1 MVQRLWVP
9 LREGRSN
16 IHLAIRP
23 HLDGEDRWPARRV
36 GGGRGEPPCR
46 HASGGRLKSTPCNR
60 PLRPDQVQPHVN
72 NRLFRPGCVPFFFL
86 SACPGGVSV
95 HGKQCLSPYGF
106 QDAGVDGRRRR
117 HPALGV
123 PATLLR
129 GLPPPP
135 GPWPP
140 ERRPKAGSKP
150 RSPCPTIRGR
160 QPDETCRPKSFLT
173 PRLFQASCPRGTR
186 ARLRDPAHGWVS

>member
-1 MVQRLWVP
+1 M
-9 LREGRSN
+9 
-16 IHLAIRP
+16 AIRSEVWSP
-23 HLDGEDRWPARRV
+23 TTPLTPSLSPILVGHGAQIRAKTTPVPARDFSRDSLRIGDAARRV

-140 ERRPKAGSKP
+140 ERRPKAGSK
-150 RSPCPTIRGR
+150 RGFEALAQLSVGASR
-160 QPDETCRPKSFLT
+160 TRPVVPKVF
-173 PRLFQASCPRGTR
+173 
-186 ARLRDPAHGWVS
+186 

>member
-1 MVQRLWVP
+1 M
-9 LREGRSN
+9 
-16 IHLAIRP
+16 
-23 HLDGEDRWPARRV
+23 
-36 GGGRGEPPCR
+36 
-46 HASGGRLKSTPCNR
+46 
-60 PLRPDQVQPHVN
+60 
-72 NRLFRPGCVPFFFL
+72 
-86 SACPGGVSV
+86 
-95 HGKQCLSPYGF
+95 HGKQCLAPYGF

-129 GLPPPP
+129 GRPPPP

-140 ERRPKAGSKP
+140 ERRPKAGSKL

-186 ARLRDPAHGWVS
+186 ARLRDPAHGWVSLVFPKRTNLTYRAMKQIPAKIGPIDNGGVCFTPVEEILLGTTRCAAYGPISVQFSWEWTDWTEPRTENTGT